1 MFRIVWMKDVTALVN
16 EHPGKRFFLP
26 EAVMVAPLRRP
37 QANFMR
43 PTFVWWAGDVRWGKA
58 VSRKQRSVFWIA
70 LFASVLGFVLL
81 VLVLQ
86 IVSLLD

>member
-43 PTFVWWAGDVRWGKA
+43 PTFVWWAGDVRWGKSREQKATLRFLDRYLCIRPWLCA
-58 VSRKQRSVFWIA
+58 VGPGPANSE
-70 LFASVLGFVLL
+70 FA
-81 VLVLQ
+81 
-86 IVSLLD
+86 